1 MNKIDIDTYKLFC
14 KYDGQSQWEE
24 DRTAK
29 PKDVPENIGNDFE
42 IIATIVDNLFMIKS
56 GLYSNKLTEE
66 MKKEILELK
75 TKITDEVYGHIER
88 DEKIFPEPKPNFL
101 QRILNRNQK

>member
-1 MNKIDIDTYKLFC
+1 MSKIGLDIYKLYC
-14 KYDGQSQWEE
+14 KYGIAQWEE

-42 IIATIVDNLFMIKS
+42 TIATISNNLYMIKS
-56 GLYSNKLTEE
+56 GLYNSKLAGE

-75 TKITDEVYGHIER
+75 IKITDEVYDYIER
-88 DEKIFPEPKPNFL
+88 DEKIFPERKPNFL
-101 QRILNRNQK
+101 QRILSKI